1 MTRFQKLFKKPVSQ
15 PDLVQDTPLDAGK
28 EKVTTVKAEP
38 EPELCTITVQN
49 QTPQQCDEI
58 FAWCSQN
65 CGDYRDHWYGYKLVN
80 NLILMFTNPDHLT
93 RFKQRFEV

>member
-1 MTRFQKLFKKPVSQ
+1 MTRFQKLFKKHTPQ

-28 EKVTTVKAEP
+28 ETVTTVKAEP
-38 EPELCTITVQN
+38 ELCTITVTN

>member
-1 MTRFQKLFKKPVSQ
+1 MNKFQKLFKKTRAQ
-15 PDLVQDTPLDAGK
+15 PDLTQDTPLDAGK
-28 EKVTTVKAEP
+28 EEVTAVKAEP
-38 EPELCTITVQN
+38 ELCVITMQN
-49 QTPQQCDEI
+49 QTSQQCDEI

-80 NLILMFTNPDHLT
+80 TVIMMFTNPDHLA

>member
-1 MTRFQKLFKKPVSQ
+1 MSRFQKLFKKPTPQ
-15 PDLVQDTPLDAGK
+15 PDLTQDTPVDAG
-28 EKVTTVKAEP
+28 EASGETS

-58 FAWCSQN
+58 FVWCSQN

>member
-1 MTRFQKLFKKPVSQ
+1 MNKFQKLFKKTTPQ
-15 PDLVQDTPLDAGK
+15 PDLTQDTPVDAGNPP
-28 EKVTTVKAEP
+28 VITAKAES
-38 EPELCTITVQN
+38 ELCTITMQN

>member
-1 MTRFQKLFKKPVSQ
+1 MTRFQKLFKKTKAQ
-15 PDLVQDTPLDAGK
+15 PDSLQDTPVDAGDPP
-28 EKVTTVKAEP
+28 VTAVKAAA
-38 EPELCTITVQN
+38 EPELCVITMQN

-80 NLILMFTNPDHLT
+80 TLIMMFTNPDHLT